1 MRSEEELPE
10 IFERWMGRTRWM
22 CNQSGNKFF
31 AFKKEAIGKVN
42 VPRTMQ
48 KLSQME
54 LNYCFFFLPFSF
66 VSFFFF
72 TVRLMSLLH
81 FPSVLKRKTVTHVC
95 CKKSKERTQSKSAL
109 FLSAC
114 GRLYTRTHHRL
125 SNCEP
130 EVVRCV
136 PALRF
141 FSSVSFCLSL
151 IRFSFFLFYSFFS

>member
-31 AFKKEAIGKVN
+31 APKKEAIGKVN

-66 VSFFFF
+66 VSFFF
-72 TVRLMSLLH
+72 
-81 FPSVLKRKTVTHVC
+81 
-95 CKKSKERTQSKSAL
+95 
-109 FLSAC
+109 
-114 GRLYTRTHHRL
+114 LY
-125 SNCEP
+125 C
-130 EVVRCV
+130 
-136 PALRF
+136 
-141 FSSVSFCLSL
+141 
-151 IRFSFFLFYSFFS
+151 